1 MVLIR
6 SHASGMS
13 EEGMP
18 GQHEGRL
25 WRLCGADAQ
34 QHLAEV
40 PLVLNSALILAL
52 DSFPGS

>member
-18 GQHEGRL
+18 GQLEARL
-25 WRLCGADAQ
+25 WRLSGADPQ
-34 QHLAEV
+34 QNLVEA

-52 DSFPGS
+52 VSLSGS